1 MRRGRHWGDR
11 EAWSPE
17 DRGERLRGGRHGGR
31 RGMFDNTELQLL
43 LLHLIAEKPRHGYE
57 LMRAIEDLS
66 RGAYMPSPGIAY
78 PTLSMLK
85 DLGYITEAEAEA
97 EHARRTFSIT
107 AEGRKHLDAHAP
119 AVASLLQRLGAV
131 ASDRERTD
139 AAPVRRAMQNL
150 KSALFDKLAT
160 DVSRETVLSIAA
172 LIDEAAQKI
181 ERL

>member
-11 EAWSPE
+11 DAWSTE
-17 DRGERLRGGRHGGR
+17 DRGEGRRGGRHGR
-31 RGMFDNTELQLL
+31 RGMFENAELQLL
-43 LLHLIAEKPRHGYE
+43 LLHLIQEKPRHGYE

-66 RGAYMPSPGIAY
+66 RGAYLPSPGIAY

-85 DLGYITEAEAEA
+85 DLGYVTEAEAEG
-97 EHARRTFSIT
+97 ARRTFAIT
-107 AEGRKHLDAHAP
+107 PEGQKHLEANAP
-119 AVASLLQRLGAV
+119 AIATLLQRLGAV

-139 AAPVRRAMQNL
+139 AGPVRRAMQNL
-150 KSALFDKLAT
+150 KTALYDKLAA
-160 DVSRETVLSIAA
+160 DGSRETALGIAA